1 MISVSV
7 AVLDSDLDNRAGKDE
22 IRAVEPRNSL
32 SICLFILSHP
42 RLTYSVLL
50 PRLNYPANHFRSRPI

>member
-7 AVLDSDLDNRAGKDE
+7 AVLDSDLNNNAGKDE
-22 IRAVEPRNSL
+22 IRAVKPHNSL
-32 SICLFILSHP
+32 DVCLFILSHP

-50 PRLNYPANHFRSRPI
+50 PCLNYPANHFRSRPI

>member
-7 AVLDSDLDNRAGKDE
+7 AVLDSDLDNNAGKDE
-22 IRAVEPRNSL
+22 IRAVEPRDSL
-32 SICLFILSHP
+32 NIRLFILSHP

-50 PRLNYPANHFRSRPI
+50 PRLNYPANHFRSPRI